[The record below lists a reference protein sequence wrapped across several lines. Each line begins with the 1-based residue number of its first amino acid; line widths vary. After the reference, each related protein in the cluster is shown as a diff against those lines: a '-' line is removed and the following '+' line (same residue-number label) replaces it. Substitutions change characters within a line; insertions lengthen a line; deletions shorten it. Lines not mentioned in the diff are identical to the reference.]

1 MKVIG
6 FNLEEISGKKTQ
18 EFQRYSINT
27 DVTFNNVEKSKLDVL
42 KDNEALKL
50 SFKFQVNYKDAE
62 SKSEDLKS
70 EISILGSIL
79 LMVDKELS
87 KEFIKSWKNKQLPK
101 DKMVNLY
108 NFILKK
114 CSVRALQ
121 LEEDLNLQ
129 PHIPFP
135 QVRQQTQAQK

>member
-1 MKVIG
+1 MKIIG
-6 FNLEEISGKKTQ
+6 FNIEEIVGKKSH
-18 EFQRYSINT
+18 ELKKYSINT
-27 DVTFNNVEKSKLDVL
+27 DITFNNVEKSKLDLL
-42 KDNEALKL
+42 KEDEALKIG
-50 SFKFQVNYKDAE
+50 FKFQVNYKDAE

-70 EISILGSIL
+70 EISILGSVL

-87 KEFIKSWKNKQLPK
+87 KEFLKSWKNKEIPK
-101 DKMVNLY
+101 DKIVGLY

-129 PHIPFP
+129 SHIPFP
-135 QVRQQTQAQK
+135 QIKNKVN

>member
-1 MKVIG
+1 MKIIG
-6 FNLEEISGKKTQ
+6 FNIEEISGKRNHELK
-18 EFQRYSINT
+18 RYTINT
-27 DVTFNNVEKSKLDVL
+27 DITFNNVEKSKLDVL
-42 KDNEALKL
+42 KESEALKL

-62 SKSEDLKS
+62 SKSEELKS
-70 EISILGSIL
+70 EISILGSVL
-79 LMVDKELS
+79 LMVDKELT
-87 KEFIKSWKNKQLPK
+87 KEFLKSWKNKELPK
-101 DKMVNLY
+101 DKMVSLY

-135 QVRQQTQAQK
+135 QIKGKN

>member
-6 FNLEEISGKKTQ
+6 FNIEEITGKKTQ
-18 EFQRYSINT
+18 EFKRYNINT
-27 DVTFNNVEKSKLDVL
+27 NITFNNVEKSRLDVL
-42 KDNEALKL
+42 KEGEVLKL
-50 SFKFQVNYKDAE
+50 SFKFNVDYKDAD

-70 EISILGSIL
+70 EVAILGSIL

-87 KEFIKSWKNKQLPK
+87 KEFLKSWKNKEIPK
-101 DKMVNLY
+101 DKMVTLY

-135 QVRQQTQAQK
+135 QVRNSKPN

>member
-6 FNLEEISGKKTQ
+6 FSIEEITAKKIK
-18 EFQRYSINT
+18 EFKRYSINT
-27 DVTFNNVEKSKLDVL
+27 DITFTNVDKAKLDVL

-50 SFKFQVNYKDAE
+50 NFKFAVNYKDAE
-62 SKSEDLKS
+62 NKSEEVKS
-70 EISILGSIL
+70 EVSILGSIL

-87 KEFIKSWKNKQLPK
+87 KEFLKLLKNKELPK
-101 DKMVNLY
+101 EKMINLY

-114 CSVRALQ
+114 CSVKALQ

-135 QVRQQTQAQK
+135 QVKNNQI

>member
-6 FNLEEISGKKTQ
+6 FNIEEISGKKSQ
-18 EFQRYSINT
+18 ELKRYSINT
-27 DVTFNNVEKSKLDVL
+27 DITFSNVEKSKLDVL
-42 KDNEALKL
+42 KEDEALKV
-50 SFKFQVNYKDAE
+50 SFKFLVNYKDAD
-62 SKSEDLKS
+62 SKSDEAKNQV
-70 EISILGSIL
+70 SILGSLL

-87 KEFIKSWKNKQLPK
+87 KEFIKSWKNKQVPK
-101 DKMVNLY
+101 DKMVSLY

-135 QVRQQTQAQK
+135 QVKQQVQN

>member
-1 MKVIG
+1 MKIIG
-6 FNLEEISGKKTQ
+6 FNIEEIAGRKNHELK
-18 EFQRYSINT
+18 RYSINT
-27 DVTFNNVEKSKLDVL
+27 DITFNNVEKSKLDLL
-42 KDNEALKL
+42 KEDEALKL

-70 EISILGSIL
+70 EISIIGSIL

-87 KEFIKSWKNKQLPK
+87 KEFIKSWKNKEIPK
-101 DKMVNLY
+101 DKVVALY

-135 QVRQQTQAQK
+135 QIKNKVN

>member
-6 FNLEEISGKKTQ
+6 FNIEEITGKKTQ
-18 EFQRYSINT
+18 EFKRYSINT
-27 DVTFNNVEKSKLDVL
+27 NITFNNVEKSKLDVL
-42 KDNEALKL
+42 KEGEVLRL
-50 SFKFQVNYKDAE
+50 SFKFNVDYKDAD

-70 EISILGSIL
+70 EVAISGSIL

-87 KEFIKSWKNKQLPK
+87 KEFLKSWKNKEIPK
-101 DKMVNLY
+101 DKMVTLY

-135 QVRQQTQAQK
+135 QVRNSKPN